1 MVGADAGCRL
11 GRSSL
16 ENYLPSP
23 LFLFSGPVAV
33 PQISPVEVRPIQVCH
48 TGTFDVV
55 HSLCT
60 HCVWLS
66 ARNMGFFLSA
76 T

>member
-1 MVGADAGCRL
+1 MVGLMGWE
-11 GRSSL
+11 G
-16 ENYLPSP
+16 SP
-23 LFLFSGPVAV
+23 LGITHSFLFSGPVAA
-33 PQISPVEVRPIQVCH
+33 PQISQVGVHPIQVCH

-66 ARNMGFFLSA
+66 ARNVGLFLSV

>member
-1 MVGADAGCRL
+1 MVGLMGWEVPPL
-11 GRSSL
+11 GITH
-16 ENYLPSP
+16 P
-23 LFLFSGPVAV
+23 FLFSGPVAV
-33 PQISPVEVRPIQVCH
+33 PQISRVGVRPIQVCH

-66 ARNMGFFLSA
+66 ARNMGFFLSL